1 MWLAWTH
8 IWTSLQFFFP
18 LMRENLGSVIWLNCQ
33 IGHRTGGLFHS
44 LPQKNKTKQK
54 NKKKIKWNKNKATDF
69 LTDLFN
75 SQNSRIQLSIEM
87 IYNWI
92 TKVSTTERIPWTLWG
107 SCVLIVES
115 CRPLSCLKKNL
126 NPLNLTSS
134 FDKTKAHIL
143 WLSMSYYGKLE
154 SRVQYTRIAV
164 RGPSNHIIN
173 RSIHIQ

>member
-1 MWLAWTH
+1 
-8 IWTSLQFFFP
+8 
-18 LMRENLGSVIWLNCQ
+18 
-33 IGHRTGGLFHS
+33 
-44 LPQKNKTKQK
+44 
-54 NKKKIKWNKNKATDF
+54 
-69 LTDLFN
+69 
-75 SQNSRIQLSIEM
+75 M

-107 SCVLIVES
+107 SCVLIAES

-173 RSIHIQ
+173 RSIHIQQIPLRKCAKVFDELTHSSEDIFHLIALILKSGVIFI

>member
-1 MWLAWTH
+1 MISVNTH
-8 IWTSLQFFFP
+8 LNQSPIFFFP
-18 LMRENLGSVIWLNCQ
+18 LMRENLGSVIWLDCQ

-44 LPQKNKTKQK
+44 LPQKTKQSK
-54 NKKKIKWNKNKATDF
+54 RTKIKSNQNKATDF

-107 SCVLIVES
+107 SCVLIAES

-134 FDKTKAHIL
+134 FDKTIAHIL

>member
-1 MWLAWTH
+1 MISVNSHLNQSP
-8 IWTSLQFFFP
+8 IFFSVNEREFRISNLIRLQ
-18 LMRENLGSVIWLNCQ
+18 N
-33 IGHRTGGLFHS
+33 RTQNWWSISFS
-44 LPQKNKTKQK
+44 PAKKTKQSK
-54 NKKKIKWNKNKATDF
+54 RTKKKKKYYKNKATDF

-107 SCVLIVES
+107 SCVLIAES

>member
-1 MWLAWTH
+1 M
-8 IWTSLQFFFP
+8 P
-18 LMRENLGSVIWLNCQ
+18 N
-33 IGHRTGGLFHS
+33 RTQNWWSISFT
-44 LPQKNKTKQK
+44 PAKKQNKAKEQ
-54 NKKKIKWNKNKATDF
+54 KKIKWNKNKATDF

-92 TKVSTTERIPWTLWG
+92 TKVSATERIPWTLWG

-126 NPLNLTSS
+126 NPLILTSS

-164 RGPSNHIIN
+164 RGPCNHIIN